1 MSVKA
6 YDFITMFTR
15 FTCQAAVCVCRTAIS
30 MRKLNRFVDN
40 GNSEVSMSIFPFIQP
55 FRLYDKQSF
64 SFYLMHSVL
73 LKGTVCKCIR
83 RSSYLLPVIRVT
95 SITFS
100 VLAVKN
106 VAKAKFSKNLVINRE
121 FLIADGLLFLFFL

>member
-1 MSVKA
+1 
-6 YDFITMFTR
+6 
-15 FTCQAAVCVCRTAIS
+15 

-40 GNSEVSMSIFPFIQP
+40 GNSEVSMSISPFIQP

-83 RSSYLLPVIRVT
+83 RSSYLLPVMRV
-95 SITFS
+95 ITFS

-106 VAKAKFSKNLVINRE
+106 VAKAKFSKNLVHT
-121 FLIADGLLFLFFL
+121 